1 MGDSIQINSEFS
13 EEISLKFSSYK
24 ILELLVSQYDII
36 PIDFVTHQAKHIQ
49 IDKIGD
55 SNQILSKTVTSRKK
69 NYTSSF
75 QRFSQKKTFLN
86 FFKYFNFLI

>member
-36 PIDFVTHQAKHIQ
+36 PIEFVTHQAKNIQ

-55 SNQILSKTVTSRKK
+55 SNQILSKTVTSQKK

-75 QRFSQKKTFLN
+75 QRFSQKKLFETF
-86 FFKYFNFLI
+86 